1 MKQRNQQLAATR
13 TAAAAVAATLT
24 ALTLATAHAQ
34 SAVRGKPL
42 YDNNCVN
49 CHGDLSNGSGFS
61 NIQRGAGAPT
71 VISNAIA
78 NQPAMRNIQA
88 LKMLTSAQIADI
100 AGYILNPAAANA
112 PEVSLSASSVSY
124 GNTALNSNTS
134 RSVTLTNSGVQPLNV
149 SGIALLGAG
158 AARYTLNAGSAAAC
172 GAVGGTLAAGAN
184 CNINVKFT
192 PVDGTTSQ
200 ATLRISHN
208 VPNAGTT
215 DIALSGAGL
224 APVAALSSLSVAFGD
239 VATGTS
245 STTRTVTLTN
255 SGTTNLVPSSITLT
269 GANAAEFSLST
280 TCNSGGT
287 VAPGAS
293 CDVSAAFRPTATGAR
308 NASVTVA
315 SNAPGAAATQTIAL
329 SGNGVTPPP
338 AQPPASGGGSTD
350 SGGGGGGGCT
360 MSSGEGASRD
370 ASLALLAF
378 IAAAVL
384 MIRRRKSVS
393 N

>member
-1 MKQRNQQLAATR
+1 
-13 TAAAAVAATLT
+13 
-24 ALTLATAHAQ
+24 
-34 SAVRGKPL
+34 
-42 YDNNCVN
+42 
-49 CHGDLSNGSGFS
+49 
-61 NIQRGAGAPT
+61 
-71 VISNAIA
+71 
-78 NQPAMRNIQA
+78 
-88 LKMLTSAQIADI
+88 
-100 AGYILNPAAANA
+100 
-112 PEVSLSASSVSY
+112 
-124 GNTALNSNTS
+124 
-134 RSVTLTNSGVQPLNV
+134 
-149 SGIALLGAG
+149 
-158 AARYTLNAGSAAAC
+158 
-172 GAVGGTLAAGAN
+172 
-184 CNINVKFT
+184 
-192 PVDGTTSQ
+192 
-200 ATLRISHN
+200 
-208 VPNAGTT
+208 
-215 DIALSGAGL
+215 
-224 APVAALSSLSVAFGD
+224 
-239 VATGTS
+239 
-245 STTRTVTLTN
+245 VTLTN

-329 SGNGVTPPP
+329 SGNGITPPP